1 MIISSNQTATKLD
14 VNLKKRRNSKLKSRG
29 IFDLSIIPQV
39 IFNRIEKRIANGN
52 TITILMKN
60 KKQDGS
66 SFWSLNTFSPLN
78 DQSEKHLFSSEI
90 TYDFGLINRVENLY
104 KIITK
109 IEKYKSVQI
118 AEKYLVGYLEERN
131 KTLSQLSAA

>member
-1 MIISSNQTATKLD
+1 MITSSNQTTIKLD
-14 VNLKKRRNSKLKSRG
+14 LYLKKGSNSKLKFG
-29 IFDLSIIPQV
+29 GVFDSSIIPQV
-39 IFNRIEKRIANGN
+39 IFNQIEKRIATGY
-52 TITILMKN
+52 TITILMKS

-78 DQSEKHLFSSEI
+78 DQSEKHSFTSEI
-90 TYDFGLINRVENLY
+90 TYDFSLINRVENLY

-109 IEKYKSVQI
+109 IEKYNSVQI
-118 AEKYLVGYLEERN
+118 AEKYLYGYLEEQN